1 MSTYIPDINGDQHSS
16 DVAAFMQK
24 LFKYQLAVSTL
35 HPSPP
40 QAPDC
45 PSGWSRELLD
55 VCTNAVR
62 MLIIAFTNIKYI
74 SWDFA
79 EYCRDCKRSSLGC
92 GGNIQREEE
101 ILRRWPPQYSPTAHV
116 DEPRVFAD
124 PSGRIITWILPSII
138 PPHYQ
143 DKLYQAVC
151 ILEPSF
157 TKKFHGNGERGSWRT
172 DSAYFDPDNDYIS
185 TGLANLSAAWY
196 MAGHK
201 SPPYTTPFLQ
211 RSEGHKFVSVARDP
225 FAVVSGILAI
235 THPQQYEMAK
245 EMKDSMITSGNCAE
259 ALGRWPTVFTAISV
273 ITNRESPFHRD
284 LHESWKWFDFLLS
297 FGPYKHAP
305 LYLANLG
312 IRVNNP
318 PGTICIFGGRALWHG
333 VRRVS
338 PRVTLALYMR
348 KNIQKELGIQSA
360 SWMTQQEY
368 SNYIG
373 PQRHNLRRHM
383 PTNMNFVV

>member
-1 MSTYIPDINGDQHSS
+1 MAICIPDINGDQHSS
-16 DVAAFMQK
+16 DVAEFMQK
-24 LFKYQLAVSTL
+24 LFKHLLAATTL

-40 QAPDC
+40 KAPDS
-45 PSGWSRELLD
+45 PSGWSHELLD

-62 MLIIAFTNIKYI
+62 MLIVAFTNITYI

-79 EYCRDCKRSSLGC
+79 DYCTDCKRSSLGC

-101 ILRRWPPQYSPTAHV
+101 ILKRWPPQYSPTARV
-116 DEPRVFAD
+116 DEPRVIAD

-138 PPHYQ
+138 PSHYQ

-157 TKKFHGNGERGSWRT
+157 TKKFHEPEESGSWRT
-172 DSAYFDPDNDYIS
+172 DSAYFEPDNDYIS
-185 TGLANLSAAWY
+185 TGLANLSPAWY

-201 SPPYTTPFLQ
+201 SPPYTTPFLK
-211 RSEGHKFVSVARDP
+211 RSEGHEFLSVARDP

-235 THPQQYEMAK
+235 THPRQYKMAK
-245 EMKDSMITSGNCAE
+245 EMKERIIASGDCKE
-259 ALGRWPTVFTAISV
+259 ALERWPMVFTAISV
-273 ITNRESPFHRD
+273 ISNRESPFHRD

-297 FGPYKHAP
+297 FGPYDHAP

-360 SWMTQQEY
+360 PWMTQHEY
-368 SNYIG
+368 NSYIG
-373 PQRHNLRRHM
+373 SQRHNIRRRM
-383 PTNMNFVV
+383 PKDMRSVP